1 MVNKKK
7 IINDP
12 VFGFINIPGNFIYD
26 LIQHPYMQR
35 LTRIRQLGL
44 SSYVYPGAQHTRFQH
59 SLGAMY
65 LMTEAIK
72 NLKSKEI
79 KITKEEEEGVY
90 AAILLHDIGHGPFSH
105 ALEGTII
112 KNVSHEDITLTTIQ
126 RLNKEFNG
134 QLNLAM
140 SILQNTYKKEFLH
153 QLVSG
158 QLDMDRLDYLR
169 RDSFFTGVTE
179 GNIGSARIIKMLN
192 IKDDKLVVE
201 AKGIYSIENFLMNR
215 RLMYWQVY
223 LHKTAFAIEKMLIN
237 TIERAK
243 IVAQKDENL
252 FGTPSLLHFIKKTP
266 DRSSFVDNDETL
278 DHFLA
283 LDDTDILSALKVWA
297 YHNDKILS
305 ELSKDIVNRKIF
317 KMEVS
322 NQPFDKEKIKRKGLE
337 ISNYLGIKQEEA
349 SYFIS
354 VNEVTNNM
362 YKNNEDSINILY
374 NDGTTKPIS
383 QSSDMLDISVLSR
396 EVTKYY
402 FCYYRTDKN

>member
-1 MVNKKK
+1 
-7 IINDP
+7 
-12 VFGFINIPGNFIYD
+12 
-26 LIQHPYMQR
+26 
-35 LTRIRQLGL
+35 
-44 SSYVYPGAQHTRFQH
+44 
-59 SLGAMY
+59 
-65 LMTEAIK
+65 MTEAIK

-283 LDDTDILSALKVWA
+283 LDDTDILSALKVWSH
-297 YHNDKILS
+297 HNDKILS

>member
-169 RDSFFTGVTE
+169 RDS
-179 GNIGSARIIKMLN
+179 
-192 IKDDKLVVE
+192 
-201 AKGIYSIENFLMNR
+201 
-215 RLMYWQVY
+215 
-223 LHKTAFAIEKMLIN
+223 
-237 TIERAK
+237 
-243 IVAQKDENL
+243 
-252 FGTPSLLHFIKKTP
+252 
-266 DRSSFVDNDETL
+266 
-278 DHFLA
+278 
-283 LDDTDILSALKVWA
+283 
-297 YHNDKILS
+297 
-305 ELSKDIVNRKIF
+305 
-317 KMEVS
+317 
-322 NQPFDKEKIKRKGLE
+322 
-337 ISNYLGIKQEEA
+337 
-349 SYFIS
+349 
-354 VNEVTNNM
+354 
-362 YKNNEDSINILY
+362 
-374 NDGTTKPIS
+374 
-383 QSSDMLDISVLSR
+383 
-396 EVTKYY
+396 
-402 FCYYRTDKN
+402 